1 MIEHRQIFN
10 LSQSE
15 TAMETSANKRDS
27 GYESVPHPSSLN
39 ESAVCCVILQ
49 PLESSRA
56 EQAPWASLAWA
67 PCCPVPGVL
76 FTAAAS
82 LSLRNP
88 KLCAGTRSDAD
99 EIAQNR
105 KVNTFCQ
112 LPLYIHRENNNR
124 NVLKHKRTFYSNCSK
139 KKNASQT
146 ASSLRHQTAWLTAF

>member
-1 MIEHRQIFN
+1 MS
-10 LSQSE
+10 LSRIQVASMKVLCAVACFSPWSHHGQS
-15 TAMETSANKRDS
+15 SPL
-27 GYESVPHPSSLN
+27 GN
-39 ESAVCCVILQ
+39 ES
-49 PLESSRA
+49 R
-56 EQAPWASLAWA
+56 ASLAWA

-124 NVLKHKRTFYSNCSK
+124 NVLKHKRIFYSNCSK

-146 ASSLRHQTAWLTAF
+146 ASSLRHQPAWLTAF